1 MILQV
6 QEVSDRDK
14 VESVSAHS
22 LHRMY
27 GGPVGIARHR
37 DTGAAALAQVRTL
50 DLHTPVP
57 RVERDH
63 RLQRVVVE
71 NLHQMEERAPRPGA
85 GIEVLL
91 PGVRVRLARGV
102 VGAAELVALAWG
114 VEVVGVEVLRA
125 VSGEG
130 ELVAIGD
137 VDVGE
142 VAGAGGFE
150 DAWRGVRGPRS

>member
-6 QEVSDRDK
+6 QEVSDRVK

-50 DLHTPVP
+50 DLHAPVA

-63 RLQRVVVE
+63 RLQRVVIE
-71 NLHQMEERAPRPGA
+71 DLHQMEERAPRPGA
-85 GIEVLL
+85 GVEVLL
-91 PGVRVRLARGV
+91 PGVGVRLARGG
-102 VGAAELVALAWG
+102 VGDAELVALARG
-114 VEVVGVEVLRA
+114 IEMVGVEVRFGVL
-125 VSGEG
+125 GEREG
-130 ELVAIGD
+130 VAIADGNLR
-137 VDVGE
+137 VG
-142 VAGAGGFE
+142 ARGLE
-150 DAWRGVRGPRS
+150 DAYVRM